1 MKKLIIYNS
10 TTEVLQYT
18 ISRIVEGDYSD
29 LNGICLNSFDEDTI
43 KVEKACELLFDKDGG
58 FLLPFSEDISLLNN
72 KNWDVAAV
80 ITFIL

>member
-1 MKKLIIYNS
+1 MKTLIIYNS
-10 TTEVLQYT
+10 TTEALQYA
-18 ISRIVEGDYSD
+18 IVEGDYSD

>member
-1 MKKLIIYNS
+1 MKTLIIYNS
-10 TTEVLQYT
+10 IDAPLQYA
-18 ISRIVEGDYSD
+18 IVEGDYSD

>member
-1 MKKLIIYNS
+1 MKTLIIYNS

-18 ISRIVEGDYSD
+18 IVEGDYSD

>member
-18 ISRIVEGDYSD
+18 IVEGDYSD

>member
-1 MKKLIIYNS
+1 MKTLIIYNS

-18 ISRIVEGDYSD
+18 IVEGDYSD

-58 FLLPFSEDISLLNN
+58 FLFPFSEDISLLNN

>member
-1 MKKLIIYNS
+1 MKTLIIYNS

-18 ISRIVEGDYSD
+18 IVEGDYSD

-43 KVEKACELLFDKDGG
+43 KVEKACNLLLDKDGG